1 MRLRR
6 SVGRIVLACL
16 AMGCPVR
23 GLAQCGTCPDPD
35 TSFLL
40 PSMSGQASD
49 FAVRRA
55 GAEANANFKL
65 EVSQDGIYRVT
76 RDDLVAAGYPA
87 SSLIGS
93 SIRVFYRTQEVSRV
107 VSTQGQFLSGDDV
120 LFYGLE
126 NDRLETPTNAYWISV
141 GEGLGLNM
149 ATRSVATNG
158 GGTLVASHWYTTR
171 YNPDNLWRPSH

>member
-107 VSTQGQFLSGDDV
+107 VST
-120 LFYGLE
+120 
-126 NDRLETPTNAYWISV
+126 
-141 GEGLGLNM
+141 
-149 ATRSVATNG
+149 
-158 GGTLVASHWYTTR
+158 
-171 YNPDNLWRPSH
+171 